1 VNRSFFADCR
11 PGRPLQHLDQNP
23 SFRVDSLQVLYEADR
38 CLDLGFSVAL
48 DSILST
54 LPRERQTLLYSAKQ
68 TRSITALAR
77 LSLAS
82 PVLVSVHEHAA
93 ATPAGQN
100 GGGKVELVTT
110 CNHSAGRVGGHQV
123 VLCPFPPPDCV
134 TIVCPR
140 SGPAV
145 TSPLAT

>member
-1 VNRSFFADCR
+1 MNRSFFA
-11 PGRPLQHLDQNP
+11 LQHLDQNP

-77 LSLAS
+77 LFLTS

-100 GGGKVELVTT
+100 GGGKVENGLTSEKT
-110 CNHSAGRVGGHQV
+110 LEILTKNT
-123 VLCPFPPPDCV
+123 VL
-134 TIVCPR
+134 TNQLR
-140 SGPAV
+140 R
-145 TSPLAT
+145 

>member
-1 VNRSFFADCR
+1 MNRSFFADCR

-77 LSLAS
+77 LSLTS

-100 GGGKVELVTT
+100 GGGKVELQLLST
-110 CNHSAGRVGGHQV
+110 
-123 VLCPFPPPDCV
+123 D
-134 TIVCPR
+134 
-140 SGPAV
+140 
-145 TSPLAT
+145 